1 MACYRVRTTS
11 PTNNIFLLATALAFF
26 VIISLFQNVL
36 ISMSLLNDACQRRNL
51 DSRLGGNGSD
61 GDWGL
66 LVGAYNTHQQHL
78 LVKPCASAA
87 SILQYGGL
95 VCTQGGEEGSI
106 NISISVNCEQ
116 Q

>member
-1 MACYRVRTTS
+1 MCTTS
-11 PTNNIFLLATALAFF
+11 PNNIFLLATALAFF
-26 VIISLFQNVL
+26 YYLFVSEYVL
-36 ISMSLLNDACQRRNL
+36 ISLSLSNDACQRRNL

-95 VCTQGGEEGSI
+95 VCTQGGGEGSI